1 MLKFLAAAL
10 LAGAAARAGAGEITV
25 SAAASLT
32 NAFREMA
39 GAYEAAH
46 PGDKVQLNFAASDTL
61 VQQIARGAPVD
72 VLASADEEAM
82 DKAANLK
89 LLAPHTRRDFAG
101 NSLVLIAPA
110 ASTLSVNALSGL
122 GQAEVRRIAAGNP
135 ASVPA
140 GRYTRDALQKAGLWA
155 TLGQRF
161 VFATSVRQGLD
172 YVARGEAEAGF
183 VYATDAATQPG
194 KVKVLLTVPTERPIR
209 YPIAVLAAAPNGE
222 GARRFSAFVLS
233 AQGQAIL
240 AKFGFGRP

>member
-1 MLKFLAAAL
+1 MLKTFAAVL
-10 LAGAAARAGAGEITV
+10 LAGAAAGAGAGEITV

-46 PGDKVQLNFAASDTL
+46 PGDKVQLNVASSDTL

-82 DKAANLK
+82 DKAAGQK
-89 LLAPHTRRDFAG
+89 LIAPGSRRDFAS

-110 ASTLSVNALSGL
+110 SSTLPVAALSDL
-122 GQAEVRRIAAGNP
+122 GQPGVHRIAAGNP

-140 GRYTRDALQKAGLWA
+140 GRYTRDALQKAGLWT
-155 TLGQRF
+155 TLESRF

-194 KVKVLLTVPTERPIR
+194 KVKVLLTVPTEKQVR
-209 YPIAVLAAAPNGE
+209 YPLAVTAAAPNGE
-222 GARRFSAFVLS
+222 GARRFCAFVLS
-233 AQGQAIL
+233 VQGQAIL